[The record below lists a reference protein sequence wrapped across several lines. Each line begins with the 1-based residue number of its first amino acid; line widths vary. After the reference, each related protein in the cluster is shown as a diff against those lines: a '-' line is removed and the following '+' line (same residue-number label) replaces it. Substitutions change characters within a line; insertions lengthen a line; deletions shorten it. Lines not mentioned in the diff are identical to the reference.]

1 MNSLSMESLSMNSDV
16 ATCLET
22 HASARVF
29 FDEWSGKPVLEAEA
43 LARGWEEGP
52 SRRGYAARLAS
63 RGHVDSRSL
72 EDHLT
77 WLLGEVRARLPE
89 LAEAGTF
96 RVDFFCYWVSARGH
110 GGPDLSAALLGGV
123 AEMGASLSFDVYFDG
138 DVDGNNVDGDVDVCR
153 DQETKGDWS
162 RLRRQLVD
170 AGESNAEGG
179 TRVAQAAV
187 ERLLGP
193 DVIHDAVS
201 EYLSGGDWSELA
213 RSVLRLLRSPLARRA
228 CLETIREGD
237 PDRRRSATE
246 LLRAICTL
254 ESAEV
259 LRPLLSDADPEVAMW
274 AAKGVDELAL
284 DLSDEALER
293 WIQDLE
299 RSPVG
304 EVRAVGAELRLR
316 LDQRDS
322 GSR

>member
-1 MNSLSMESLSMNSDV
+1 MNSQSMNRDV

-29 FDEWSGKPVLEAEA
+29 FDEWSGEPVLGAEA

-138 DVDGNNVDGDVDVCR
+138 DL